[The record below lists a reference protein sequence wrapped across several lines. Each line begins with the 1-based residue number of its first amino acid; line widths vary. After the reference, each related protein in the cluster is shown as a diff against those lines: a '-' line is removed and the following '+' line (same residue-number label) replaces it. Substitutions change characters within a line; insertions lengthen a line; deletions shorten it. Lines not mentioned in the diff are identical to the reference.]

1 MCCYKDSY
9 FKLKLIKQL
18 KMENQSDNY
27 QTHTKRSLDQKI
39 DLLQENHLY
48 VFKEPP
54 NNHFYI
60 IWQNIKTIS
69 NILMHIFSILD
80 VLLYIDK
87 QKIRGLPGMQ

>member
-9 FKLKLIKQL
+9 LKLKLIKQL

-60 IWQNIKTIS
+60 IWQNI
-69 NILMHIFSILD
+69 
-80 VLLYIDK
+80 
-87 QKIRGLPGMQ
+87 IRKKPFQIY